1 MSRKRICFVTSSR
14 AEYGATRWLIDA
26 VDKSKNLDLLL
37 LVTGSHLSTEF
48 GETYLEIEK
57 DGYGITEKVDML
69 LSSKSEMAIVK
80 GAALCLLG
88 VGDFL
93 QKERPD
99 AIVVTGDRY
108 ELLPICMSAL
118 LLRIPI
124 IHISGGDITL
134 GAIDNQVR
142 NAITMMASIHFPV
155 VKEAAENVIRMQGN
169 NEHVYVL
176 GEPGLENFLKLS
188 LMDRTMLATD
198 LSLDSYKRWI
208 LLTCHPETCNA
219 LNYNLLMIENVLQ
232 ELLELED
239 VQIVVTKS
247 NFDYGGMQ
255 MNDYVEQVVKRNPNR
270 IKLVASLGQ
279 LRYLSL
285 MKEVICVV
293 GNSSSAIIETPYLK
307 TPAINI
313 GNRQKGRYMCKNVVS
328 CGISRS
334 EISKA
339 YHLIFTP
346 EYQEKLFSTSSY
358 YGNGKS
364 SEIFVNVLE
373 CEFGI

>member
-48 GETYLEIEK
+48 GETYQEIER
-57 DGYGITEKVDML
+57 DGYLITEKVDML

-88 VGDFL
+88 VSDFL

-108 ELLPICMSAL
+108 ELLSICTSAL
-118 LLRIPI
+118 LLKIPI

-142 NAITMMASIHFPV
+142 NAITMMSSIHFPV

-169 NEHVYVL
+169 NGHVYVL

-188 LMDRTMLATD
+188 LMDRTVLATD
-198 LSLDSYKRWI
+198 LPLNLDKKWI
-208 LLTCHPETCNA
+208 LLTCHPETCNT
-219 LNYNLLMIENVLQ
+219 LNYNLLMIENALQ
-232 ELLELED
+232 ELLEVED
-239 VQIVVTKS
+239 AQIIVTKS

-255 MNDYVEQVVKRNPNR
+255 MNDYVEKAVKRNPDR
-270 IKLVASLGQ
+270 IKLIASLGQ

-285 MKEVICVV
+285 MKEVVCVV

-313 GNRQKGRYMCKNVVS
+313 GNRQKGRYMCENVIS
-328 CGISRS
+328 CGISRQ
-334 EISKA
+334 EISDA
-339 YHLIFTP
+339 YNLIFTS
-346 EYQEKLFSTSSY
+346 EYQKRLFSTSSY

-364 SEIFVNVLE
+364 SEIFINVVE
-373 CEFGI
+373 HEFGI

>member
-1 MSRKRICFVTSSR
+1 MTKKRICFVTSSR

-26 VDKSKNLDLLL
+26 VDKSRNLDLLL

-57 DGYGITEKVDML
+57 DGYAITEKVDML

-88 VGDFL
+88 VSDFL
-93 QKERPD
+93 QRERPD

-108 ELLPICMSAL
+108 ELLSICTSAL

-155 VKEAAENVIRMQGN
+155 VKEAAENVIRMQGDN
-169 NEHVYVL
+169 KHVYVL

-188 LMDRTMLATD
+188 LMDRAMLATD
-198 LSLDSYKRWI
+198 LSLDPGKKWI
-208 LLTCHPETCNA
+208 LLTCHPETCNT
-219 LNYNLLMIENVLQ
+219 LNYNLLMIENILQ

-239 VQIVVTKS
+239 VQIVATKS
-247 NFDYGGMQ
+247 NFDYGGIQ
-255 MNDYVEQVVKRNPNR
+255 MNDYMEQEVKRSPDR
-270 IKLVASLGQ
+270 IKSVASLGQ

-285 MKEVICVV
+285 MKEVVCVV

-313 GNRQKGRYMCKNVVS
+313 GNRQKGRYMCENVVS
-328 CGISRS
+328 CGINRP
-334 EISKA
+334 EISEA
-339 YHLIFTP
+339 YQLIFTP

-364 SEIFVNVLE
+364 SEIFINVLE
-373 CEFGI
+373 YEFGI